1 MVDVV
6 KAWRE
11 TPFYNLRTAIKFAK
25 GLEKY
30 DIAWLEEPLPHFN
43 NPDLCAQL
51 CKATTTPIAGGGGMY
66 GIHTY
71 KTVLEKGALDIVEPA
86 VMRTGLSEVRRIA
99 LLAELYGRE
108 CVPQFNGVGIGM
120 AATLQ
125 VIGSTNIPWLEY
137 PYHPPALT
145 PEVRDCMLKEPLKID
160 KNGFIKVPIKPGLGI
175 DLDEEIVEKYT
186 LK

>member
-1 MVDVV
+1 
-6 KAWRE
+6 
-11 TPFYNLRTAIKFAK
+11 
-25 GLEKY
+25 
-30 DIAWLEEPLPHFN
+30 LPHFN

-51 CKATTTPIAGGGGMY
+51 CKATTTPIAGGGGMF

-86 VMRTGLSEVRRIA
+86 VMHTGLSEVRRIA

-108 CVPQFNGVGIGM
+108 CIPQFNGVGIGM

-145 PEVRDCMLKEPLKID
+145 PEARDCMLSEPLKID

-175 DLDEEIVEKYT
+175 ELDEEIVEKYT